1 MTYTERRMRLRR
13 VLQGEACVHPAAVFD
28 PLSARLADEAG
39 YALGVIPGSVAA
51 AVVLGVPD
59 LVLLTL
65 TEFAEQVRRT
75 ARYSRLSIIAD
86 ADHGYGNAL
95 NATRAVEEL
104 EAAGAAALTLEDTL
118 LPASYG
124 KTKEEMVSTQEMVG
138 KLKAALRARSDPS
151 LVIIGRTNALRSSN
165 VADAVDRL
173 QAYAQA
179 GVDAVML
186 VGAKNEADVA
196 AVGKA
201 VSVPIVLGVTQFGG
215 ALSDT
220 RALAGHGVRIAF
232 QGQLPFLAALRAM
245 QETIQHLASG
255 GSPAVLK
262 DRVASED
269 FLGQTLRGAEYAQQ
283 QQDYLGATPPK
294 RA

>member
-1 MTYTERRMRLRR
+1 MTPTERRERLRSI
-13 VLQGEACVHPAAVFD
+13 LHGDACVHPATVFD
-28 PLSARLADEAG
+28 PLSAHLADEAG

-95 NATRAVEEL
+95 HAMRAVEEM

-118 LPASYG
+118 LPAAYG
-124 KTKEEMVSTQEMVG
+124 TAKEEMVPAAEMSG
-138 KLKAALRARSDPS
+138 KLRAAVRARSDAS
-151 LVIIGRTNALRSSN
+151 LVIVARTNALRSPSLAN
-165 VADAVDRL
+165 AVERL
-173 QAYAQA
+173 KAYEQT

-186 VGAKNEADVA
+186 VGVKEMREVEAA
-196 AVGKA
+196 ARA
-201 VSVPIVLGVTQFGG
+201 VRLPMVLGGTPSGG
-215 ALSDT
+215 ALED
-220 RALAGHGVRIAF
+220 RQALAQHGVRIAF
-232 QGQLPFLAALRAM
+232 QGHLPFLAALRAM
-245 QETIQHLASG
+245 QETMQHLAGG
-255 GSPAVLK
+255 GSPAALK
-262 DRVASED
+262 ERVASEEL
-269 FLGQTLRGAEYAQQ
+269 LGQTVRRAEYARLQQ
-283 QQDYLGATPPK
+283 EHLGAAAAK